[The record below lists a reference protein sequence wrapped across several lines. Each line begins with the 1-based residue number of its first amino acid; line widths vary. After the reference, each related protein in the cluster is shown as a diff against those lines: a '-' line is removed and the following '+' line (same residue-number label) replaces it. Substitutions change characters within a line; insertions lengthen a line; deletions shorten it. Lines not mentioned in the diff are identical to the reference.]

1 MEHKSRIAVITDSGT
16 DTPRDFAREHD
27 VRIVPLR
34 IIFSDRTYES
44 GVDISGAQL
53 IERMRQEIP
62 TTSLPS
68 PEELIAAIQKA
79 KDDGY
84 EAALIVTISSGLSGT
99 YNTARLLAGQVQD
112 FPVDVVDTKNI
123 GIGAGV
129 IVMEAV
135 RMAELGVPFMALR
148 PGLEAVAKRT
158 HVYFAVKDLAYLR
171 KGGRISEA
179 VYHVGSVLNIKPVIT
194 CDEEGRYVIAR
205 KARGWDKALAT
216 EIALAEKDSRSWPKV
231 RVAICCSASCNEF
244 DRIERDVRRQMD
256 NVVEVMRSGIS
267 PDLLVHT
274 GPDLVGLVVQAV

>member
-1 MEHKSRIAVITDSGT
+1 MEHKSRVAIITDSGT

-34 IIFSDRTYES
+34 IIFPDRTYES
-44 GVDISGAQL
+44 GVDITDAEL
-53 IERMRQEIP
+53 MARMQRELP
-62 TTSLPS
+62 TTSLPA
-68 PEELIAAIQKA
+68 PDEIMATIQQA

-99 YNTARLLAGQVQD
+99 YDTFRLLAGQVED
-112 FPVDVVDTKNI
+112 FPVDVVDTRNI
-123 GIGAGV
+123 GIAAGL

-148 PGLEAVAKRT
+148 PGLEALAKRT
-158 HVYFAVKDLAYLR
+158 RVYFAVKDLTYLR

-179 VYHVGSVLNIKPVIT
+179 VYRVGSVLNIKPVIT
-194 CDEEGRYVIAR
+194 CDGDGRYVISR
-205 KARGWDKALAT
+205 KARGWDKALRT
-216 EIALAEKDSRSWPKV
+216 EVSLIEQDSRSWPKV

-244 DRIERDVRRQMD
+244 DRMEKDIRRQMD
-256 NVVEVMRSGIS
+256 NVVEVVRSGIS

-274 GPDLVGLVVQAV
+274 GPDIVGLAVQAV